1 VAVMKRRQKS
11 AIFGLYV
18 AVAAAFAALIFFFIA
33 QSLSALVQIFLAL
46 MVIGFASYILLD
58 PQRIRI
64 VLSGRQASYGSNAL
78 IMVLAFLGIVIA
90 INYLAYSND
99 IQWDWTEDQTYT
111 LTSTSDNI
119 AKSLPLSVTVDA
131 FYTSK
136 TSSDSA
142 RQLLASFALASKGKI
157 TYRFID
163 PEQNPI
169 LARQSNIY
177 QDGTIVFDMSGHQEQ
192 ITTVDEEHIA
202 AALQHLVNPGERAIY
217 FSTGHGEGS
226 LASSATGRSFTYV
239 NQVLGVKNYTIQTLD
254 LQSTDNVPKDANTVV
269 IAGPLQPLT
278 QTEVDK
284 LKVYL
289 EQGGSV
295 VLLMEPMALTSIEF
309 ANDPLITYITNTW
322 GIGFKNNIIIDKDV
336 NVSMGVTSDPTQYA
350 SHAITQNLSGNYVL
364 FFTAQTIFPPATAL
378 TGITTTILMSTTK
391 SAWASTNPQ
400 EIAQNNFTQTD
411 NDPVGPLPLAVALEN
426 SQTKAR
432 LVIVGDADFAS
443 DNYVQN
449 YANLDFFINS
459 IDWASKQDQSIN
471 LTPRQVTK
479 RVLVNPTTESM
490 NVIFVIT
497 VVTIPLLVLVTGIIV
512 WVYRRRKS

>member
-1 VAVMKRRQKS
+1 MMKRRQKS
-11 AIFGLYV
+11 AVYGLYI
-18 AVAAAFAALIFFFIA
+18 AVAAALAALIFFFIN
-33 QSLSALVQIFLAL
+33 QKLSMPVQLFLAL

-58 PQRIRI
+58 PQRIRT

-111 LTSTSDNI
+111 LTSASVNI

-157 TYRFID
+157 TYQFID

-202 AALQHLVNPGERAIY
+202 AALQHLVNPGERIIY

-226 LASSATGRSFTYV
+226 LASETGRSFTYV

-254 LQSTDNVPKDANTVV
+254 LQSTASVPKDANAVV
-269 IAGPLQPLT
+269 IAGPLQPFT
-278 QTEVDK
+278 QSEVDK
-284 LKVYL
+284 LKIYL
-289 EQGGSV
+289 DQGGSV
-295 VLLMEPMALTSIEF
+295 ILLMEPMSLTSIDF
-309 ANDPLITYITNTW
+309 ANDPLITYITSTW

-378 TGITTTILMSTTK
+378 TGITTTTLMSTTK

-400 EIAQNNFTQTD
+400 GISQNNFTQTA
-411 NDPVGPLPLAVALEN
+411 NDPAGPLPLAMALEN

-432 LVIVGDADFAS
+432 MVIVGDADFAS

-449 YANLDFFINS
+449 YANLDFFVNS

-497 VVTIPLLVLVTGIIV
+497 VVTIPLLVLITGIIV